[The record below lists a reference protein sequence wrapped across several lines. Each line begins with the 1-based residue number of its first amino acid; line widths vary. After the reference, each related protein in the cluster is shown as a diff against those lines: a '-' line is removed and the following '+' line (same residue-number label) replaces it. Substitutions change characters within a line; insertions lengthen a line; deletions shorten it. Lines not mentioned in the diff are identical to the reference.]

1 MAFEKCLLRSLLGV
15 GVRREKLTWLK
26 CLSAANEPKIEPK
39 IKYLLLDPGAIVR
52 SHEWYLQRITEI
64 TKPVPYSH
72 IGISTKLE
80 L

>member
-1 MAFEKCLLRSLLGV
+1 MLVKKSAGCRSEKGEANLLKR
-15 GVRREKLTWLK
+15 
-26 CLSAANEPKIEPK
+26 LSAANEPK
-39 IKYLLLDPGAIVR
+39 IKYLLLDPEAIVR

-72 IGISTKLE
+72 IGISTKSE

>member
-1 MAFEKCLLRSLLGV
+1 MLVKKSAGCWSEEGEANL
-15 GVRREKLTWLK
+15 LK

>member
-1 MAFEKCLLRSLLGV
+1 MLVKKSAGCRSEKGEANLLKRLL
-15 GVRREKLTWLK
+15 
-26 CLSAANEPKIEPK
+26 AANEPKIEPK
-39 IKYLLLDPGAIVR
+39 IKYLLLDPEAIVR

-72 IGISTKLE
+72 IGISTKSE